1 MIKALLGLCVGLLL
15 AWGLTLSKQNK
26 KLSESLKQAENNIEA
41 YQGIVSYNPQ
51 QANNVLQLDVTK
63 FNNSIDPVLKNIDE
77 MVKKYGINASNVS
90 TVATQNQ
97 VLNVNKSK
105 GVGGDIL
112 VKDTIYSDSIHYND
126 LTKVFYTI
134 GNDTVNIRLDVQNT
148 QYLFTYKKKVW
159 KNKKNFFKRLFT
171 LDFKKIWKYEYKIVN
186 TNDLFKEDSV
196 RVIENTIN

>member
-1 MIKALLGLCVGLLL
+1 
-15 AWGLTLSKQNK
+15 
-26 KLSESLKQAENNIEA
+26 
-41 YQGIVSYNPQ
+41 
-51 QANNVLQLDVTK
+51 
-63 FNNSIDPVLKNIDE
+63 

-171 LDFKKIWKYEYKIVN
+171 FDFKKVWKYEYKIVN

>member
-1 MIKALLGLCVGLLL
+1 
-15 AWGLTLSKQNK
+15 
-26 KLSESLKQAENNIEA
+26 
-41 YQGIVSYNPQ
+41 
-51 QANNVLQLDVTK
+51 
-63 FNNSIDPVLKNIDE
+63 

-171 LDFKKIWKYEYKIVN
+171 LDIKKVWKYEYKIVN

>member
-1 MIKALLGLCVGLLL
+1 
-15 AWGLTLSKQNK
+15 
-26 KLSESLKQAENNIEA
+26 
-41 YQGIVSYNPQ
+41 
-51 QANNVLQLDVTK
+51 
-63 FNNSIDPVLKNIDE
+63 VLKNIDE

-196 RVIENTIN
+196 RVIENTID

>member
-1 MIKALLGLCVGLLL
+1 
-15 AWGLTLSKQNK
+15 
-26 KLSESLKQAENNIEA
+26 
-41 YQGIVSYNPQ
+41 
-51 QANNVLQLDVTK
+51 
-63 FNNSIDPVLKNIDE
+63 
-77 MVKKYGINASNVS
+77 MVKRYRINASNVS
-90 TVATQNQ
+90 TVATQTQ

-171 LDFKKIWKYEYKIVN
+171 LDFKKVWKYEYKIVN
-186 TNDLFKEDSV
+186 TNDLLKEDSV
-196 RVIENTIN
+196 RVIENTID

>member
-1 MIKALLGLCVGLLL
+1 
-15 AWGLTLSKQNK
+15 
-26 KLSESLKQAENNIEA
+26 
-41 YQGIVSYNPQ
+41 
-51 QANNVLQLDVTK
+51 
-63 FNNSIDPVLKNIDE
+63 

-105 GVGGDIL
+105 GIGGDIL

>member
-1 MIKALLGLCVGLLL
+1 M
-15 AWGLTLSKQNK
+15 
-26 KLSESLKQAENNIEA
+26 
-41 YQGIVSYNPQ
+41 
-51 QANNVLQLDVTK
+51 
-63 FNNSIDPVLKNIDE
+63 LKNIDE